1 MSAVSRKPGAP
12 APQHASASAIRI
24 DSISMVYASRGERLV
39 ALSDISLDIAEGEFV
54 SLIGP
59 SGCGKSTLLRL
70 IGDLLQPFSGRIEVH
85 SRSAAEARQ
94 KRDYGIVFQSPVL
107 YDWRTVERNVQLPL
121 ELMNVPRGE
130 RASRTRELLRLVGL
144 EEFARRYPWQ
154 LSGGMQQRV
163 AIARAL
169 SFRPSILLMDEPFGA
184 LDEMTRERLN
194 MELLNIWSQTET
206 TIVFVTHSIP
216 EAVFLSDRVVIM
228 TPRPGRIEHIVE
240 VELPRPRGG
249 ELREDEQFFH
259 RIAEVRSR
267 LYES

>member
-1 MSAVSRKPGAP
+1 MADAAILIRSVSM
-12 APQHASASAIRI
+12 I
-24 DSISMVYASRGERLV
+24 YATRGERLL
-39 ALSDISLDIAEGEFV
+39 ALQDISLEISEGELV

-70 IGDLLQPFSGRIEVH
+70 IGDLLQPSAGRIDVH
-85 SRSAAEARQ
+85 GKPAAEAR
-94 KRDYGIVFQSPVL
+94 RSREYGMVFQSPVL

-121 ELMNVPRGE
+121 EVMGVSKKE
-130 RASRTRELLRLVGL
+130 RVARAGELLELVGL
-144 EEFARRYPWQ
+144 QDFARRYPWQ

-194 MELLNIWSQTET
+194 MELLNLWSHTGT

-216 EAVFLSDRVVIM
+216 EAVFLSDRVVVM
-228 TPRPGRIEHIVE
+228 TPRPGRIEHVIRVD
-240 VELPRPRGG
+240 LPRPRGA
-249 ELREDEQFFH
+249 EIREDERFFH
-259 RIAEVRSR
+259 CIAEVRAR
-267 LYES
+267 LYEV

>member
-1 MSAVSRKPGAP
+1 MSALSPDSPPP
-12 APQHASASAIRI
+12 APGTQGSTAIHV
-24 DSISMVYASRGERLV
+24 DNAGMVYATRGERLQ
-39 ALSDISLDIAEGEFV
+39 ALADINLDVGEGEFV

-70 IGDLLQPFSGRIEVH
+70 IADLLQPTSGRIDVRGKPA
-85 SRSAAEARQ
+85 SEARRS
-94 KRDYGIVFQSPVL
+94 RDYGMVFQSPVL

-121 ELMNVPRGE
+121 ELMKVSRRE
-130 RASRTRELLRLVGL
+130 RTERSRELLDLVGL
-144 EEFARRYPWQ
+144 SEFAGRYPWQ

-194 MELLNIWSQTET
+194 MELLNIWSRTST

-228 TPRPGRIEHIVE
+228 TPRPGRIEHV
-240 VELPRPRGG
+240 VPVDLPRPR
-249 ELREDEQFFH
+249 ENDIRQDPRFF
-259 RIAEVRSR
+259 RLIADVRSR
-267 LYES
+267 LYEV

>member
-1 MSAVSRKPGAP
+1 VAETAILIRGVSM
-12 APQHASASAIRI
+12 I
-24 DSISMVYASRGERLV
+24 YATRGERLL
-39 ALSDISLDIAEGEFV
+39 ALQDISTDVAEGEFV

-70 IGDLLQPFSGRIEVH
+70 IADLLQPSAGTIEVH
-85 SRSAAEARQ
+85 AKPAAEAR
-94 KRDYGIVFQSPVL
+94 RSREYGMVFQSPVL

-121 ELMNVPRGE
+121 ELMKVPRKQRVE
-130 RASRTRELLRLVGL
+130 RSRELLELVGL
-144 EEFARRYPWQ
+144 YEFARRYPWQ

-194 MELLNIWSQTET
+194 MELLNIWSHTGT

-216 EAVFLSDRVVIM
+216 EAVFLSDRVVVM
-228 TPRPGRIEHIVE
+228 TPRPGRIEHVIHVD
-240 VELPRPRGG
+240 LPRPRGA
-249 ELREDEQFFH
+249 EIREDERFFH
-259 RIAEVRSR
+259 CIAEVRSR
-267 LYES
+267 LYEV

>member
-1 MSAVSRKPGAP
+1 M
-12 APQHASASAIRI
+12 
-24 DSISMVYASRGERLV
+24 
-39 ALSDISLDIAEGEFV
+39 
-54 SLIGP
+54 
-59 SGCGKSTLLRL
+59 
-70 IGDLLQPFSGRIEVH
+70 
-85 SRSAAEARQ
+85 
-94 KRDYGIVFQSPVL
+94 VFQSPVL

-121 ELMNVPRGE
+121 ELMKVPKRD
-130 RASRTRELLRLVGL
+130 RVKRSQELLELVGL
-144 EEFARRYPWQ
+144 REFAGRYPWQ

-194 MELLNIWSQTET
+194 MELLNIWSQTGT

-228 TPRPGRIEHIVE
+228 TPRPGRVEHV
-240 VELPRPRGG
+240 VQVDLPRPR
-249 ELREDEQFFH
+249 ESEIRQNERFFH
-259 RIAEVRSR
+259 LIAEVRSR